1 MKKEI
6 KERVKCS
13 ARFLAADGKNSKL
26 WKQLVEDSSFEE
38 RVLIVTKV
46 LDNGANI
53 EDEAVKHI
61 VLPFCTRVD
70 LIQMLGRKRMIEN
83 QEISVYAAI
92 PPIQTINSQL
102 HRVNQMQVVVDE
114 VMEFQNSKHEVQELL
129 DAKIAELKKTYAND
143 TTKKKHLI
151 DLAKRRYGKYLNET
165 EPLMTE
171 LLQKH

>member
-92 PPIQTINSQL
+92 PPYPDNKFATASGKSNASSGAANCSAVI
-102 HRVNQMQVVVDE
+102 
-114 VMEFQNSKHEVQELL
+114 
-129 DAKIAELKKTYAND
+129 KKD
-143 TTKKKHLI
+143 
-151 DLAKRRYGKYLNET
+151 
-165 EPLMTE
+165 
-171 LLQKH
+171 

>member
-102 HRVNQMQVVVDE
+102 HRVNQMQVVVPRI
-114 VMEFQNSKHEVQELL
+114 VRQ
-129 DAKIAELKKTYAND
+129 
-143 TTKKKHLI
+143 
-151 DLAKRRYGKYLNET
+151 
-165 EPLMTE
+165 
-171 LLQKH
+171 